1 MNEVTD
7 CYWHMVDV
15 LLTRRAAKRKRQ
27 TMVLTVG
34 GLAGRPPIDKRC
46 RSQRSGRVALCDC
59 ILAKVLLL
67 CLTTVPCSSD
77 ETRMVVS
84 EDTSKKIFTK
94 PSSISFALE
103 FFLVRGQSVR

>member
-1 MNEVTD
+1 MSTPPSTMNEVTD

-46 RSQRSGRVALCDC
+46 RSQHVQDALRCVTAFWPKC
-59 ILAKVLLL
+59 
-67 CLTTVPCSSD
+67 CSYAS
-77 ETRMVVS
+77 R
-84 EDTSKKIFTK
+84 
-94 PSSISFALE
+94 L
-103 FFLVRGQSVR
+103 FLVLVMRHEWLSLKTPVK